1 MKKLLYLF
9 LISSP
14 FISGFS
20 QSNNCFAIENTL
32 LKNDTDNLFLEYK
45 ITNTTKSS
53 VNLVEANKFVYLRFF
68 AWELEITDS
77 LGIKYESSLM
87 IKRKPLSEKDFVCLK
102 PNESFIIKYE
112 LLKYDFMIYESGKT
126 MGKTSI
132 KSEQQIKY
140 PLSIKLKYNSDGT
153 YVHSRKGKTKK
164 MKNAAFNC
172 ESKVL
177 VLKK

>member
-1 MKKLLYLF
+1 MKRIFYTILF
-9 LISSP
+9 SCLFSIS
-14 FISGFS
+14 FS

-32 LKNDTDNLFLEYK
+32 VKNDTDNLYLEYK
-45 ITNTTKSS
+45 IINTSKSNI
-53 VNLVEANKFVYLRFF
+53 NLVEANKFVYLKFF
-68 AWELEITDS
+68 AWELEIIDS
-77 LGIKYESSLM
+77 LGNKYKSSLM

-102 PNESFIIKYE
+102 PNESFIVKYE